1 MSTWDTIKNKYSSGL
16 DALAEWIE
24 GQSTWDEMRDAGMP
38 VGGTNEENAEFLA
51 EFLGDPLNVAF
62 TALGIGSSY
71 KYILNPKK
79 LLAHTKT
86 VNAAHRSKTAKL
98 LVEQEKIIN
107 NHVKNWETDF
117 IKKNVIPQINSPV
130 LDNADPIISK
140 LRTLSKEDLF
150 KLPNEAFHQSP
161 ELRRFINSFKG
172 EMMAKKPWSYSDD
185 LFRSIEKMKFDD
197 ALDVKNTLK
206 NYETQLIN
214 DHNVIKEYGSLS
226 PTTGRFVPA
235 SYDELTKISEK
246 NISKLSDD
254 VKDLKQNWE
263 EVKDVDIFNFLK

>member
-38 VGGTNEENAEFLA
+38 AGGTNKENAEFLA
-51 EFLGDPLNVAF
+51 DFLGDPLNVAF
-62 TALGIGSSY
+62 TALGIGTSY
-71 KYILNPKK
+71 KYIANPKR
-79 LLAHTKT
+79 LLNFTKN
-86 VNAAHRSKTAKL
+86 VNTSHRSKTAKL
-98 LVEQEKIIN
+98 LVEQEKIIT

-130 LDNADPIISK
+130 LNNADPIISK
-140 LRTLSKEDLF
+140 LRTLNKEDLF

-161 ELRRFINSFKG
+161 ELRKFINGFKG
-172 EMMAKKPWSYSDD
+172 EMLNKKPWSYSND
-185 LFRSIEKMKFDD
+185 LFRGIEKMKSDD
-197 ALDVKNTLK
+197 MQDVKNTLK
-206 NYETQLIN
+206 NYEAQLID

-226 PTTGRFVPA
+226 PSTGRFVPA
-235 SYDELTKISEK
+235 SYDELTKISTK
-246 NISKLSDD
+246 NVENLKED
-254 VKDLKQNWE
+254 VKNLKSNWE